1 MPSATSSVNS
11 SGDESDFS
19 DGLGRGS
26 SQAPAPDV
34 REIVSA
40 AAQDASSP
48 NQAST
53 TPAGDDEVEQAAP
66 PSIMSSRAYQ
76 LEMLGLSLKQNVI
89 VVVRLQIAQRWLKP
103 PLLMRNPDGH
113 WKWQN
118 SSVTNR
124 DASAV
129 LRMKAELESSTPD
142 KATLSVDCAAIL
154 VANRGHKIIWVLSPT
169 VPLCAQH
176 FEVIRLQAASAR
188 MKLLTGNDN
197 VKMWSARIW
206 ENILDGVRIVV
217 STHQVLLDA
226 LCHAFVSMDR
236 LALIVFDEAHSC
248 FGKHPGSKVMTDFYH
263 RSKGRGG
270 IVPSILGLTA
280 TPSIRSKMQNI
291 EALEAMLDAKCVSP
305 TMHREEL
312 LKCVKKPQISHIR
325 YTTPLLMNPTRS
337 MRSLQSAYH
346 SLDIRQ
352 DPYVLSLLAD
362 PTDKNRRAL
371 VKAVEKYDTYSQN
384 QIKGLWSRCEEI
396 YQQLGPWAA
405 DLYLWKASTT
415 YLKRLGRHDDYF
427 DQWST
432 EEKRYVA
439 KFLDQV
445 DPHRPSPVPQRGC
458 DISNKVTILLQELLA
473 IEEPVVGI
481 IFVKAR
487 VTVMMLTELLA
498 SCPRITER
506 YRIGCMTGESNY
518 HGKRRTLYEFLG
530 ETDQLALQK
539 FRSGKI
545 NLLVATAVLEEG
557 IDVPACNLVVCFDSP
572 ETPKAFIQ
580 RRGRARMRES
590 KLVLLTERSSNTITQ
605 WEALEEELRKV
616 YEDEE
621 REVRKLELLED
632 SEATSTTY
640 FEVESTGARVDFDN
654 AKGHL
659 EHFCRTLAQGEFVD
673 SRPDYIIHK
682 HWDTSPPRL
691 SATVLLPPFF
701 PEELRRMDG
710 EATWLSEKNAT
721 KEVAFRVYVAMYHAG
736 LVSENLLPFRSENIP
751 GVETRTPEVDVEPPF
766 NPWHLV
772 ARQWQDHGQN
782 WLYTVSY
789 CDENGGQT
797 DCDVLF
803 PAQLDQLRTIRV
815 FLSYDKNCELRFGSG
830 RPVSEEE
837 AASLPDHTSALLA
850 LIFAHRWPVEN
861 KHHVVRVV
869 AQGADISRDHIGSA
883 RFDPEDDLLKN
894 GQYLVRDISGTPFV
908 YKGVLPT
915 RPPLEQ
921 VQHPFF
927 DYELAPKEGPYLV
940 LTRWTKRSDFL
951 HRLLSDPNAGTETT
965 KRYPWVLPQAAVM
978 VDRIPAK
985 YAEFGMMIPSIIHE
999 LEVEL
1004 TAKELATTLLR
1015 RVGITDLRLVREA
1028 MSARSASE
1036 PLDYERL
1043 EFLGDSILKYCASAQ
1058 AAAEHPEW
1066 PEGYLSFFRD
1076 RLVAN
1081 SRLCRAALDSGL
1093 AKFILT
1099 RPFTGQKWRPL
1110 YLDDHLQQNQ
1120 KPGKGRRLSTKTLAD
1135 VVEALIG
1142 ASYVDG
1148 GIPKAVAC
1156 ISTFLPE
1163 CKWQDLDQC
1172 RSSLFNIA
1180 RADETLPPVL
1190 GPLEELIGYS
1200 FRKKA
1205 LLVEAMT
1212 HASYVM
1218 DTGRRSYERLEF
1230 LGDAVLDNI
1239 IVTRLFS
1246 AEPRL
1251 PHHQMHLRKTAMV
1264 NGDFL
1269 AFVVMENGLRQSD
1282 SVVTEDLE
1290 VVKKETSL
1298 PIWKFMRHASVG
1310 IGLEQNSTLERHQA
1324 LRDEILAAME
1334 IGTHYPWALLARVRA
1349 KKFFSDLFEAL
1360 LGAVWVDS
1368 GSKEACEAILARF
1381 DILSYLDRIIRDKVH
1396 VQHPKEEL
1404 GHWAVT
1410 QTVTYK
1416 IDVRETRDGDKTYLC
1431 KVLVGTRVVAEVDDG
1446 VSTEEA
1452 TTKAAQEAVKLL
1464 RMEKE
1469 SSSDGP
1475 E

>member
-1 MPSATSSVNS
+1 MPSATSPVNS

-19 DGLGRGS
+19 DGPLRGS
-26 SQAPAPDV
+26 PQAPALDI

-40 AAQDASSP
+40 AAQDGSSP

-53 TPAGDDEVEQAAP
+53 APAGDDEVKQAAAP
-66 PSIMSSRAYQ
+66 GIMSSRAYQ
-76 LEMLGLSLKQNVI
+76 LEMLDQSLKQNVI
-89 VVVRLQIAQRWLKP
+89 VVMDTGSGKTQV
-103 PLLMRNPDGH
+103 
-113 WKWQN
+113 
-118 SSVTNR
+118 
-124 DASAV
+124 AV
-129 LRMKAELESSTPD
+129 LRMKAELERSASD
-142 KATLSVDCAAIL
+142 
-154 VANRGHKIIWVLSPT
+154 KIIWFLAPT
-169 VPLCAQH
+169 VSLCAQQ
-176 FEVIRLQAASAR
+176 FEVIRLQAASAQMR
-188 MKLLTGNDN
+188 LLTGNDN
-197 VKMWSARIW
+197 VHMWSARIW
-206 ENILDGVRIVV
+206 ERILDGVRIVV
-217 STHQVLLDA
+217 STYQVLLDA
-226 LCHAFVSMDR
+226 LCHAFVMMDR
-236 LALIVFDEAHSC
+236 LALIVFDEAHNC
-248 FGKHPGSKVMTDFYH
+248 VDKHPGSKVMTDFYH
-263 RSKGRGG
+263 RSKGRGS

-291 EALEAMLDAKCVSP
+291 EALEVVLDAKCVSP
-305 TMHREEL
+305 TLHREEL
-312 LKCVKKPQISHIR
+312 LKCVRKPQICHVR
-325 YTTPLLMNPTRS
+325 YTTPLFMNPTGS
-337 MRSLQSAYH
+337 MRSLQSAYY

-352 DPYVLSLLAD
+352 DPYVLSLLAE
-362 PTDKNRRAL
+362 PTDRNRRAL
-371 VKAVEKYDTYSQN
+371 VKAIEKYDTYSQN
-384 QIKGLWSRCEEI
+384 QISGLRSRCEEI

-415 YLKRLGRHDDYF
+415 YLKRFGGRDDYF
-427 DQWST
+427 DHWST

-439 KFLDQV
+439 NFLNQV
-445 DPHRPSPVPQRGC
+445 APHRPSPVPQRGA
-458 DISNKVTILLQELLA
+458 DVSNKVTILLQELLA

-481 IFVKAR
+481 IFVKERA
-487 VTVMMLTELLA
+487 TVMMLSELLA
-498 SCPRITER
+498 SCSKITEK
-506 YRIGCMTGESNY
+506 YHIGCMVGGSNY
-518 HGKRRTLYEFLG
+518 QGKRRALYEFLG
-530 ETDQLALQK
+530 ETDQLALQN

-557 IDVPACNLVVCFDSP
+557 IDVPACNLVVCLDSP
-572 ETPKAFIQ
+572 ETPKAFMQ

-590 KLVLLTERSSNTITQ
+590 KLILLTEHSSNIITQ
-605 WEALEEELRKV
+605 WEALEEELKKV
-616 YEDEE
+616 YEDQE
-621 REVRKLELLED
+621 REVRKLGLLED

-640 FEVESTGARVDFDN
+640 FEVESTGARLDFDI

-659 EHFCRTLAQGEFVD
+659 EHICRALAQGEFVD

-682 HWDTSPPRL
+682 HRDTSPPRL

-701 PEELRRMDG
+701 PEELRRVDG

-721 KEVAFRVYVAMYHAG
+721 KEVAFRAYVALYHAG
-736 LVSENLLPFRSENIP
+736 LVNENLLPFRLENIP

-772 ARQWQDHGQN
+772 ARQWEGHGQK
-782 WLYTVSY
+782 WLYPVSY
-789 CDENGGQT
+789 HEENHRQT
-797 DCDVLF
+797 DYGILI
-803 PAQLDQLRTIRV
+803 PAQLDQLRAIRV
-815 FLSYDKNCELRFGSG
+815 FLSHEKTCELRFGSG

-850 LIFAHRWPVEN
+850 LPFSHRWSVKNE
-861 KHHVVRVV
+861 HHVVRVV
-869 AQGADISRDHIGSA
+869 AQGADILRDHIGSA
-883 RFDPEDDLLKN
+883 RFDPEDEFLKN
-894 GQYLVRDISGTPFV
+894 GEYLIRDKSGTPFV
-908 YKGVLPT
+908 YKGMLPT

-921 VQHPFF
+921 VRYPFF

-951 HRLLSDPNAGTETT
+951 HRLLLDPNAGTATT
-965 KRYPWVLPQAAVM
+965 KRYSWVLPQAEAAA
-978 VDRIPAK
+978 DRIPAK

-1028 MSARSASE
+1028 ISARSASE

-1043 EFLGDSILKYCASAQ
+1043 EPKLPLSA
-1058 AAAEHPEW
+1058 HPEW

-1099 RPFTGQKWRPL
+1099 RPFTGQRWRPL
-1110 YLDDHLQQNQ
+1110 YLDDYLQQNQ
-1120 KPGKGRRLSTKTLAD
+1120 KPGKGGRLSTKTLAD

-1142 ASYVDG
+1142 ASYVNG

-1163 CKWQDLDQC
+1163 CEWRDVDQC

-1180 RADETLPPVL
+1180 RADEMLPTVL

-1200 FRKKA
+1200 FQKKA
-1205 LLVEAMT
+1205 
-1212 HASYVM
+1212 
-1218 DTGRRSYERLEF
+1218 RSYERLEF

-1239 IVTRLFS
+1239 IVTGVFS

-1251 PHHQMHLRKTAMV
+1251 SHHQMHLRKTAMV

-1269 AFVVMENGLRQSD
+1269 AFVVMENGLRRSE
-1282 SVVTEDLE
+1282 SVITEDLK

-1298 PIWKFMRHASVG
+1298 PLWKFMRHASAA
-1310 IGLEQNSTLERHQA
+1310 IGLEQNLTLERHRA
-1324 LRDEILAAME
+1324 LRDDILTAME
-1334 IGTHYPWALLARVRA
+1334 TGTHYPWALLARVQA
-1349 KKFFSDLFEAL
+1349 KKFFSDIFESL

-1368 GSKEACEAILARF
+1368 GSKEACEGILARF
-1381 DILSYLDRIIRDKVH
+1381 GMLSYLDRILRDKVH

-1404 GHWAVT
+1404 GHWAMS

-1416 IDVRETRDGDKTYLC
+1416 IDVQENKDGDKTYLC
-1431 KVLVGTRVVAEVDDG
+1431 KVLVGNRVVAEVDDG
-1446 VSTEEA
+1446 VSKEEA
-1452 TTKAAQEAVKLL
+1452 KTKAAQEAVKLL

-1469 SSSDGP
+1469 SSSNGP

>member
-1 MPSATSSVNS
+1 MPSVTSSVNS
-11 SGDESDFS
+11 SGDESDLS
-19 DGLGRGS
+19 NGPRRGS
-26 SQAPAPDV
+26 PQAPAPDV

-40 AAQDASSP
+40 AAQDTSP
-48 NQAST
+48 QKQAST
-53 TPAGDDEVEQAAP
+53 APAGDDEVEQAAAP
-66 PSIMSSRAYQ
+66 GIMTSRAYQ
-76 LEMLGLSLKQNVI
+76 LEMLDRSLRQNVI
-89 VVVRLQIAQRWLKP
+89 VVMDTGSGKTQV
-103 PLLMRNPDGH
+103 
-113 WKWQN
+113 
-118 SSVTNR
+118 
-124 DASAV
+124 AV
-129 LRMKAELESSTPD
+129 LRMKAELERSTPD
-142 KATLSVDCAAIL
+142 K
-154 VANRGHKIIWVLSPT
+154 IIWFLAPT
-169 VPLCAQH
+169 VDLCAQQ
-176 FEVIRLQAASAR
+176 FEIVRLQAASVQMR
-188 MKLLTGNDN
+188 LLTGNDN
-197 VKMWSARIW
+197 VHTWSARIW
-206 ENILDGVRIVV
+206 ETILDGVRIVV
-217 STHQVLLDA
+217 STYQVLLDA
-226 LCHAFVSMDR
+226 LGHAFVSMDR
-236 LALIVFDEAHSC
+236 LALIVFDEAHNC
-248 FGKHPGSKVMTDFYH
+248 VNKNPGSKVMTDFYH

-291 EALEAMLDAKCVSP
+291 EALEAILDAKCVSP
-305 TMHREEL
+305 TLHREEL
-312 LKCVKKPQISHIR
+312 LKYVKKPQMSHVP
-325 YTTPLLMNPTRS
+325 YTIPLLVDPTRS
-337 MRSLQSAYH
+337 MRSFQSAYH
-346 SLDIRQ
+346 GLDIRQ
-352 DPYVLSLLAD
+352 DPYILSLLAE
-362 PTDKNRRAL
+362 PTDKNRRDL
-371 VKAVEKYDTYSQN
+371 VKAVEKCNTYSQN
-384 QIKGLWSRCEEI
+384 QIKGLLRSCEVI
-396 YQQLGPWAA
+396 LQQLGPWAA

-415 YLKRLGRHDDYF
+415 YLNRLGRNDDYF
-427 DQWST
+427 NSWST

-439 KFLDQV
+439 NFLDQV
-445 DPHRPSPVPQRGC
+445 APHRPSPAPQRGC
-458 DISNKVTILLQELLA
+458 DISQKVTILLQELLA
-473 IEEPVVGI
+473 IEEPAVGI
-481 IFVKAR
+481 IFVKER
-487 VTVMMLTELLA
+487 TTVMMLSELLA
-498 SCPRITER
+498 SCPRITEK
-506 YRIGCMTGESNY
+506 YHIGCMVGGSNY
-518 HGKRRTLYEFLG
+518 RGRRRTLYEFLG
-530 ETDQLALQK
+530 EADQLVLQN

-580 RRGRARMRES
+580 RRGRARMREA
-590 KLVLLTERSSNTITQ
+590 KLILLTDRSSSIITE
-605 WEALEEELRKV
+605 WEALEEELKKE
-616 YEDEE
+616 YETEE

-640 FEVESTGARVDFDN
+640 FEVESTGARLDFDN

-659 EHFCRTLAQGEFVD
+659 DHICRTLAQGEFVD

-691 SATVLLPPFF
+691 SATVLLPTFF
-701 PEELRRMDG
+701 PEELRRING
-710 EATWLSEKNAT
+710 ESTWLSEKNAT
-721 KEVAFRVYVAMYHAG
+721 KEVAFQAYVALYHAG
-736 LVSENLLPFRSENIP
+736 LVNENLLPFRFENIP
-751 GVETRTPEVDVEPPF
+751 GVETRTPEVNVEPPF
-766 NPWHLV
+766 NPWHMV
-772 ARQWQDHGQN
+772 ARRWQGHGQK

-789 CDENGGQT
+789 YDENHEQT
-797 DCDVLF
+797 DYGILV
-803 PAQLDQLRTIRV
+803 PAQLDQMRTIRV
-815 FLSYDKNCELRFGSG
+815 FLSYDKTGELRFGSG
-830 RPVSEEE
+830 RPVSDED

-850 LIFAHRWPVEN
+850 LPFAHRWPVEN

-869 AQGADISRDHIGSA
+869 AQGADISRNHIGSV
-883 RFDPEDDLLKN
+883 RFDAEDEFLKS
-894 GQYLVRDISGTPFV
+894 GRYLVRDVSGSPFV
-908 YKGVLPT
+908 YKGALPT

-951 HRLLSDPNAGTETT
+951 HKLLSDPNAETAKT
-965 KRYPWVLPQAAVM
+965 KRYPWVLPLAAAAA
-978 VDRIPAK
+978 DRIPAK
-985 YAEFGMMIPSIIHE
+985 YAEFGMMIPSIMHE

-1028 MSARSASE
+1028 ISARSASE
-1036 PLDYERL
+1036 PLDYEKL
-1043 EFLGDSILKYCASAQ
+1043 EFLGDSILKYCTTAQ

-1076 RLVAN
+1076 RLIAN

-1110 YLDDHLQQNQ
+1110 YLDDQLQQRQ
-1120 KPGKGRRLSTKTLAD
+1120 KPDKGRRLSTKTLAD
-1135 VVEALIG
+1135 VVEALVG
-1142 ASYVDG
+1142 ASFVDG

-1163 CKWQDLDQC
+1163 CEWRDVDQC
-1172 RSSLFNIA
+1172 RRSLFNMA
-1180 RADETLPPVL
+1180 RADETLPTVL

-1200 FRKKA
+1200 FQKKA

-1269 AFVVMENGLRQSD
+1269 AFVVIENGLRQSE
-1282 SVVTEDLE
+1282 SVVTGDLE

-1298 PIWKFMRHASVG
+1298 PLWKFMRHASVAIG
-1310 IGLEQNSTLERHQA
+1310 IEQNSTLERHQA

-1334 IGTHYPWALLARVRA
+1334 GGTHYPWALLARMQA

-1381 DILSYLDRIIRDKVH
+1381 GMLSYLDRILRDKVH

-1404 GHWAVT
+1404 GHWAAT

-1416 IDVRETRDGDKTYLC
+1416 IDVQETRNGDKTYLC
-1431 KVLVGTRVVAEVDDG
+1431 KVLVGDRIVAEVDDG
-1446 VSTEEA
+1446 VSKEEA
-1452 TTKAAQEAVKLL
+1452 KTKAAQEAVKLL

-1469 SSSDGP
+1469 SPSEGT